1 MSNQIKASNLVFP
14 EELITRVKENWLT
27 IAYYLEAAETDNE
40 LLMEF
45 VKTSRTIDAETGLA
59 DEIAFLVMDQ
69 TIITKPLQS

>member
-14 EELITRVKENWLT
+14 EELITRVKKNWLT
-27 IAYYLEAAETDNE
+27 TAYYLEAAETDNE

-59 DEIAFLVMDQ
+59 DEIANIV
-69 TIITKPLQS
+69 IEEN